1 MKLGALLSTL
11 LVVLAATPASAQD
24 SSHCGRRNSLRY
36 CNGTNY
42 NESLLQTYLCGD
54 RRLGPTRLPSA
65 ADNLPVAP
73 VLAIALFG
81 YDRFAGLCPGAFLER
96 WINASDST
104 RWKYPP
110 QNGFLLAG
118 PDGERGPPIQG
129 NVTLAVDTLLDRFG
143 GETNGTFV
151 SPAGAPYAQRALP
164 PGNLV
169 ARDEKFPYNYHIYS
183 VVRPLLVLAGPIRPW
198 FGQPGAGVQ
207 YMLYNDVATLISQG
221 YLRREDPSV
230 LLP

>member
-54 RRLGPTRLPSA
+54 PRLGPTRLPSA
-65 ADNLPVAP
+65 ADDRPVASI
-73 VLAIALFG
+73 LAVVLFG
-81 YDRFAGLCPGAFLER
+81 YDRFAGLCPGAFLEQ
-96 WINASDST
+96 WINASDS
-104 RWKYPP
+104 RWWNYPP
-110 QNGFLLAG
+110 QNGFLLEG

-143 GETNGTFV
+143 GETNGMFV

-169 ARDEKFPYNYHIYS
+169 GRDDVIK
-183 VVRPLLVLAGPIRPW
+183 PLLVLAGPIRPW